1 MATAFQYTDL
11 AHVKAVGL
19 MPKTDVD
26 ALETKEGAG
35 FVDGVCEAVS
45 RLFDDSLVKR
55 YLVPQPSPFAASLRW
70 HVTSVVVRRLYGR
83 RGWPPGGGGPDDE
96 VVKASEAAFAW
107 LKDAVDSEK
116 GLAELVKPGGASAV
130 EKGGP
135 LGYSEASPYDWMDRQ
150 SEAVRG

>member
-1 MATAFQYTDL
+1 MATPFQYADL
-11 AHVKAVGL
+11 AYVKAQGL
-19 MPKTDVD
+19 MPKSDVD

-35 FVDGVCEAVS
+35 FVDGVCEVVS
-45 RLFDDSLVKR
+45 RIFDSKLVKR
-55 YLVPQPSPFAASLRW
+55 YAVPQPSPFPDSLRRR
-70 HVTSVVVRRLYGR
+70 VTDVVVRRLYGR

-96 VVKASEAAFAW
+96 VVKAADAAEAW
-107 LKDAVDSEK
+107 LTDAVESEH
-116 GLAELVKPGGASAV
+116 GLSELVRTNGVSAV